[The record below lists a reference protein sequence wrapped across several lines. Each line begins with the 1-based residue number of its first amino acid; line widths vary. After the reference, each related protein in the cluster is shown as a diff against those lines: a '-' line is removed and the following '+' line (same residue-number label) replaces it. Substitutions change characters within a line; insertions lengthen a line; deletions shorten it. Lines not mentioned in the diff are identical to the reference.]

1 MMRAVRFKSYGAA
14 DVLALED
21 IPAPTPGPRDVLV
34 EVHAA
39 AVNPV
44 DCKIRGGSHRAII
57 RPMLPVVPGMDLAGV
72 VRSVGSRVT
81 RVRVGDEV
89 FASPNHHR
97 MGSYAELAIVDERE
111 LALKPRSVSH
121 QQAASLPLVAL
132 TAWDALVTRGKIG
145 PGSRVL
151 IQAGD
156 GGVGTAA
163 IQIAKHFGAE
173 VLTTCSSANAEAVR
187 ELGAD
192 VVIDYH
198 TSSYEDAARGCD
210 LIVDS
215 LGPVHWRRE
224 LATVKRGGR
233 IVGLA
238 TGLPAATA
246 RFGPVLGAAVA
257 LAQIARFVVR
267 ARLAK
272 NVRFVPMSRTPDGD
286 TLARIAELVD
296 GGAIRPVIDSV
307 LPLERAGDAHR
318 RVESGHCRGK
328 VVLAIAG

>member
-1 MMRAVRFKSYGAA
+1 MMKAVRFRQYGTA
-14 DVLALED
+14 DVLELED
-21 IPAPTPGPRDVLV
+21 IPEPTPGPRDVLV

-57 RPMLPVVPGMDLAGV
+57 RPKLPVVPGMDLSGV
-72 VRSVGSRVT
+72 VRAVGARVT
-81 RVRVGDEV
+81 AVSVGDEV

-111 LALKPRSVSH
+111 LARKPRSLSH
-121 QQAASLPLVAL
+121 EQAASLPLVAL
-132 TAWDALVTRGKIG
+132 TAWDALTRADVGA
-145 PGSRVL
+145 GSRVL
-151 IQAGD
+151 IQAGA
-156 GGVGTAA
+156 GGVGTVA

-173 VLTTCSSANAEAVR
+173 VLTTCSPSNAAQVR

-198 TSSYEDAARGCD
+198 TQSYEDAARGCD
-210 LIVDS
+210 FIVDS
-215 LGPVHWRRE
+215 LGPAHWRRE

-233 IVGLA
+233 IIGLT

-246 RFGPVLGAAVA
+246 RFGPLLGAAVA
-257 LAQIARFVVR
+257 LTQIVGFKVR
-267 ARLAK
+267 AQLAK
-272 NVRFVPMSRTPDGD
+272 NVRFVPMSRAPSGGN
-286 TLARIAELVD
+286 LARISELVD
-296 GGAIRPVIDSV
+296 RGVIRPVIDSV

-328 VVLAIAG
+328 VVLTIAG